1 MSEEE
6 VDFDDEIRVSEQT
19 ELGQVMENLDS
30 DKVDDKT
37 GLSTVDFNTRI
48 KGYERGAILINDELQ
63 RLGIFTFLNSSP
75 KPSANTSSLTR
86 PFKRL
91 SISLDGKGRDEKVQL
106 TQNQREHVSGGSFG
120 ERLKGLFTPQR

>member
-1 MSEEE
+1 MTENEEFE
-6 VDFDDEIRVSEQT
+6 NDEIKVKEQT

-30 DKVDDKT
+30 DTVDQKT

-63 RLGIFTFLNSSP
+63 RLGIFTFLNTTP
-75 KPSANTSSLTR
+75 VNNTSSLTR

-91 SISLDGKGRDEKVQL
+91 SISLEGQGRNEKVQL